1 MLCQNCNKRPAT
13 VHFTQVINDN
23 KIEMYLC
30 EQCAR
35 EKGQFSFETPMGI
48 NDFFSS
54 LMGLGSFG
62 NYKRQV
68 PSGDVCNKC
77 GMSYEE
83 FLKSGKFGC
92 SNCYEI
98 YGNRLESILKRLH
111 GNFTHQGKI
120 PRKNFKEISNIK
132 EIDRLKELL
141 EKAIKEEEYEK
152 AAEIRDRIKSL
163 VSQQRGD
170 NV

>member
-1 MLCQNCNKRPAT
+1 
-13 VHFTQVINDN
+13 
-23 KIEMYLC
+23 MYLC

-35 EKGQFSFETPMGI
+35 EKGQFSFEASMGI

-54 LMGLGSFG
+54 LMGLGNFG

-68 PSGDVCNKC
+68 QSGDICNKC

-120 PRKNFKEISNIK
+120 PRKKFNEINNIR
-132 EIDRLKELL
+132 EINRLKELL

-163 VSQQRGD
+163 GAQQRGD